1 MDNKEKARLTYNFI
15 KYRKRRRELEANGY
29 GIENADRVLKKN
41 YHGKRRVGSNG

>member
-1 MDNKEKARLTYNFI
+1 MIDELEKVCTPVVELL
-15 KYRKRRRELEANGY
+15 RRELEANAY